1 MEKYLSEINYDQLVE
16 KALKHVVIEALKIV
30 ERQGLPGDHHFYVAF
45 RTDHPGVKMDDLLR
59 SQYPKEM
66 TIVLQN
72 QFSDL
77 AVNDNGFA
85 VTLKFSR
92 VPYRVGNSLCR
103 RYLFRR
109 SERALRCQ
117 LRQRNRQQHPAG
129 GNQTDS
135 QKRRRRFHRRLPE
148 KGQCLK
154 NPSLIAGRHN
164 TSISIERNFMTT
176 ARRLPGTKHL
186 A

>member
-92 VPYRVGNSLCR
+92 VPYRLEIPFAAVTYFGDPSVRFGVSFGSEIDSNTPPEETKPTPKNADVVSIDAFRKKGNAQKIRHYCR
-103 RYLFRR
+103 PAQY
-109 SERALRCQ
+109 
-117 LRQRNRQQHPAG
+117 QH
-129 GNQTDS
+129 
-135 QKRRRRFHRRLPE
+135 
-148 KGQCLK
+148 CLLYTS
-154 NPSLIAGRHN
+154 PSPRDC
-164 TSISIERNFMTT
+164 S
-176 ARRLPGTKHL
+176 
-186 A
+186 

>member
-92 VPYRVGNSLCR
+92 VPYRLEIPFAAVTYFGDPSVRFGVSFGSEIDSNTPPEETKPTPKKAVCRERNISLN
-103 RYLFRR
+103 
-109 SERALRCQ
+109 ALVTEIDSAR
-117 LRQRNRQQHPAG
+117 G
-129 GNQTDS
+129 GENNLSAAVRIYILQY
-135 QKRRRRFHRRLPE
+135 
-148 KGQCLK
+148 LK
-154 NPSLIAGRHN
+154 NKI
-164 TSISIERNFMTT
+164 
-176 ARRLPGTKHL
+176 PG
-186 A
+186 

>member
-85 VTLKFSR
+85 VTLKFGDPSVR
-92 VPYRVGNSLCR
+92 FGVSFGSEIDSNTPPEETKPTPKNADVVSIDAFRKKGN
-103 RYLFRR
+103 
-109 SERALRCQ
+109 A
-117 LRQRNRQQHPAG
+117 
-129 GNQTDS
+129 
-135 QKRRRRFHRRLPE
+135 
-148 KGQCLK
+148 
-154 NPSLIAGRHN
+154 
-164 TSISIERNFMTT
+164 
-176 ARRLPGTKHL
+176 
-186 A
+186 

>member
-1 MEKYLSEINYDQLVE
+1 MINWWKSFETCCDRSLE
-16 KALKHVVIEALKIV
+16 NRRKT
-30 ERQGLPGDHHFYVAF
+30 RPSGRSSFYVAF

-92 VPYRVGNSLCR
+92 VPYRLEIPFAAVTYFGDPSVRFGVSFGSEIDSNTPPEETKPTPKNADVVSIDAFRKKGN
-103 RYLFRR
+103 
-109 SERALRCQ
+109 A
-117 LRQRNRQQHPAG
+117 
-129 GNQTDS
+129 
-135 QKRRRRFHRRLPE
+135 
-148 KGQCLK
+148 
-154 NPSLIAGRHN
+154 
-164 TSISIERNFMTT
+164 
-176 ARRLPGTKHL
+176 
-186 A
+186 

>member
-92 VPYRVGNSLCR
+92 VPYRLEIPFAAVTYFGDPSVRFGVSFGSEIDSNTPPEETKPTPKNADVVSIDAFRKKGIDACGVSGNCSV
-103 RYLFRR
+103 
-109 SERALRCQ
+109 EIGA
-117 LRQRNRQQHPAG
+117 A
-129 GNQTDS
+129 
-135 QKRRRRFHRRLPE
+135 E
-148 KGQCLK
+148 
-154 NPSLIAGRHN
+154 
-164 TSISIERNFMTT
+164 
-176 ARRLPGTKHL
+176 TK
-186 A
+186 ACVK

>member
-92 VPYRVGNSLCR
+92 VPYFGDPSVRFGVSFGSEIDSNTPPEETKPTPKNADVVSIDAFRKKGN
-103 RYLFRR
+103 
-109 SERALRCQ
+109 A
-117 LRQRNRQQHPAG
+117 
-129 GNQTDS
+129 
-135 QKRRRRFHRRLPE
+135 
-148 KGQCLK
+148 
-154 NPSLIAGRHN
+154 
-164 TSISIERNFMTT
+164 
-176 ARRLPGTKHL
+176 
-186 A
+186 

>member
-77 AVNDNGFA
+77 AVNDNGIA

-92 VPYRVGNSLCR
+92 VPYRLEIPFAAVTYFGDPSVRFGVSFGSEIDSNTPPEETKPTPKNADVVSIDAFRKKGN
-103 RYLFRR
+103 
-109 SERALRCQ
+109 A
-117 LRQRNRQQHPAG
+117 
-129 GNQTDS
+129 
-135 QKRRRRFHRRLPE
+135 
-148 KGQCLK
+148 
-154 NPSLIAGRHN
+154 
-164 TSISIERNFMTT
+164 
-176 ARRLPGTKHL
+176 
-186 A
+186 